1 MSTGDSIFLAPELS
15 KNVSKLT
22 IANYISKIVHERF
35 YLRGNKEI
43 SFNEGQPKSHTLALG
58 SEKTLRSEPQ
68 VPWQT

>member
-1 MSTGDSIFLAPELS
+1 MRD
-15 KNVSKLT
+15 
-22 IANYISKIVHERF
+22 F
-35 YLRGNKEI
+35 YLRGNKEM